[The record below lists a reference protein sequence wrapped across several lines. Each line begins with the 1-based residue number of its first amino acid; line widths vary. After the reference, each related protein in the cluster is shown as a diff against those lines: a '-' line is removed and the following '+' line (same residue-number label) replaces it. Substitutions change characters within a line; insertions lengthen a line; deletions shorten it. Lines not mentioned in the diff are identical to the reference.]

1 MNPTTTLTRQI
12 SQQTFAGARAGG
24 MCGVPA

>member
-1 MNPTTTLTRQI
+1 MNPTTTPPRQI

-24 MCGVPA
+24 KRGVPA